1 VAGGAG
7 IHTAA
12 HPMDALDLARTLGD
26 PVVVAGSLYLC
37 GEIRA
42 QIS

>member
-1 VAGGAG
+1 
-7 IHTAA
+7 
-12 HPMDALDLARTLGD
+12 MDALDLARALGQ

-37 GEIRA
+37 GEIRG